1 MEGDGELAATIRA
14 GLTPREGRK
23 FGLTVGAA
31 FLVLAAISR
40 WRGHEIAPFIM
51 GGLGVLLVLA
61 GAVIPG
67 RLAPVYRAWM
77 RLALLLSKVTTPIFM
92 GLIYFVVLT
101 PTGLLIRLVGRNP
114 LKPPKV
120 NGTYWVTRPVSK
132 PADDSLTRQF

>member
-1 MEGDGELAATIRA
+1 LRGGGRYVDDMVVPRMVYGHVLRSPYAHARIRSIDTRAAKQM
-14 GLTPREGRK
+14 P
-23 FGLTVGAA
+23 
-31 FLVLAAISR
+31 
-40 WRGHEIAPFIM
+40 
-51 GGLGVLLVLA
+51 GVLLVLA

-101 PTGLLIRLVGRNP
+101 PTGLLIRLVGRDP
-114 LKPPKV
+114 LQPPKV
-120 NGTYWVTRPVSK
+120 NGTYWVTRPLSK